1 MRRLRPLRAGFITV
15 ACGAALLV
23 PLVAGASA
31 ASAKTGTYG
40 WEYQCVEMDIDPACH
55 NGWDAQNG
63 AAGSAGGQSSYLPE
77 DMGYEGARLGA
88 DGMPYHVFARKDG
101 TAANGNDA
109 KRVSHGV
116 KMSCTA
122 VGGAVLCPI

>member
-1 MRRLRPLRAGFITV
+1 MERLRHLRTGITAV

-23 PLVAGASA
+23 PLAGAASA

-40 WEYQCVEMDIDPACH
+40 WEYQCMEMDIDPACH

-63 AAGSAGGQSSYLPE
+63 SAGTAGGQSYLPD
-77 DMGYEGARLGA
+77 DMGYEGSQLGA
-88 DGMPYHVFARKDG
+88 DGMPYHVFVRKDG
-101 TAANGNDA
+101 TAANSSDA

-116 KMSCTA
+116 KMSCEA
-122 VGGAVLCPI
+122 AGGAVLCPI